1 MFTLSKRSLKNLEGV
16 HPKLVA
22 CVDLAIRKS
31 KQDFT
36 VIEGLRTLEKQRE
49 YFKRGASKTMKSK
62 HLKQADGYSH
72 AVDLYP
78 FYDGSV
84 QVNAP
89 LSRFKLIKDAMF
101 DAAKELGIKLTWGA
115 DWDNDGS
122 TADERFVDSP
132 HFQLEV

>member
-1 MFTLSKRSLKNLEGV
+1 MYLFSKRSLKNLEGV
-16 HPKLVA
+16 HPQLVD
-22 CVDLAIRKS
+22 CVGRALART

-36 VIEGLRTLEKQRE
+36 VVEGLRTLEKQRE
-49 YFKRGASKTMKSK
+49 YFNRGASKTMKSK

-132 HFQLEV
+132 HFQLEM